1 MSKRASRLVGNMT
14 EEQKA
19 RRLETCRRYRERNR
33 ETIRESGKKWQR
45 ANKDVGARWYQAH
58 REDIL
63 EKSRKERAETNK
75 EARLALAKRQE
86 ERAERQKKYA
96 AKREAAKALADKGMK
111 RCATCGEEKPVSS
124 FGVVTFSSGTKGP
137 RSNCFECRRSD
148 WSNATEEEKAK
159 RREEITERVRIM
171 RIGSVMTWNP
181 PILCSAK
188 GCTTLRTTGGR
199 NGPIK
204 EGVLCDKHHAEK
216 QRRNLD
222 DPYVACKLKRSI
234 GVKNPPQEL
243 IELKRVQLKIHRLI
257 NRGSEI

>member
-1 MSKRASRLVGNMT
+1 MT
-14 EEQKA
+14 DEQKA

-33 ETIRESGKKWQR
+33 ETVRANAKKWQQ
-45 ANKDVGARWYQAH
+45 ANKDVGTRWYQAH
-58 REDIL
+58 REEIL
-63 EKSRKERAETNK
+63 EKSRKERAEANK
-75 EARLALAKRQE
+75 EARFALAKRQE

-96 AKREAAKALADKGMK
+96 AKREAAKAFADKGMK
-111 RCATCGEEKPVSS
+111 RCAMCGEGKPVSS
-124 FGVVTFSSGTKGP
+124 FGVVTYSSGTKGP

-148 WSNATEEEKAK
+148 WSNATEEEKAE
-159 RREEITERVRIM
+159 RSEINNERHRIR
-171 RIGSVMTWNP
+171 RIGSVRIWNP
-181 PILCSAK
+181 PVLCSAK
-188 GCTTLRTTGGR
+188 GCTTFRSTGGR
-199 NGPIK
+199 IGPIK
-204 EGVLCDKHHAEK
+204 EGALCDKHHAEK